1 MREFRMTVGG
11 AAFALLLGGVLAG
24 PAAFAGPAALEA
36 QVTGPGPDGRWP
48 LQPRSPGNRHLA
60 PFMEGWYANEDGTFS
75 ISFGYLNANSDTIIV
90 PLGPDNFI
98 EPAQFD
104 GMQPTIFVPGHQ
116 RGLFTAEL
124 PAAMKGTDVVWTI
137 RKPNGDVSSVPGRV
151 SSSAYELDWMARPH
165 GSKHPLVS
173 FDGQTGEGRGP
184 PGLVAERRETV
195 SVGSPLTLSV
205 NGRDPSE
212 RDTEDFRFR
221 EPTPINVT
229 WSQLQGPGRVE
240 FTRHESNPLPE
251 VEEPDS
257 AAIADAIAT
266 RGGGGA
272 APDSAAIAAAIAA
285 GGPGAAAAAAGSGR
299 RGRGSRGPQNIR
311 LTEGYG
317 TGSVIATFTVPG
329 EYLMRARV
337 DNFNSADSS
346 GGDQCCWTN
355 AYIRVTVTP

>member
-1 MREFRMTVGG
+1 MHQFRMTVGSVTV
-11 AAFALLLGGVLAG
+11 ALLLCGVLGGPVVLAG
-24 PAAFAGPAALEA
+24 PAVLEA
-36 QVTGPGPDGRWP
+36 QVSGPGPDGRWP

-75 ISFGYLNANSDTIIV
+75 ISFGYLNANSDTMIV

-104 GMQPTIFVPGHQ
+104 GLQPTVFVPGHQ
-116 RGLFTAEL
+116 RGLFAVTL
-124 PAAMKGTDVVWTI
+124 PADMEETDVWWTI
-137 RKPNGDVSSVPGRV
+137 RKPNGDVSRVPGRIGAV
-151 SSSAYELDWMARPH
+151 AYQLDWFARPH
-165 GSKHPLVS
+165 GSMHPLVS
-173 FDGQTGEGRGP
+173 FDGQNGDGRGP
-184 PGLVAERRETV
+184 PGLMADRVETA
-195 SVGSPLTLSV
+195 SVGSPVALSV
-205 NGRDPSE
+205 NARDPSE
-212 RDTEDFRFR
+212 RDQDDFRFR
-221 EPTPINVT
+221 NATPVNVT

-251 VEEPDS
+251 PEPS
-257 AAIADAIAT
+257 AG
-266 RGGGGA
+266 RGGRGGGGGGGA

-285 GGPGAAAAAAGSGR
+285 GGAGAAAARSGG
-299 RGRGSRGPQNIR
+299 RGRASPPQNIR

-317 TGSVIATFTVPG
+317 TGSVYATFSAPG

-355 AYIRVTVTP
+355 AFIRVTVTP

>member
-1 MREFRMTVGG
+1 MHQFRMTVGG
-11 AAFALLLGGVLAG
+11 AAVALLLCGVLGG
-24 PAAFAGPAALEA
+24 PVVLAGPAALEA
-36 QVTGPGPDGRWP
+36 QVSGPGPDGRWP

-75 ISFGYLNANSDTIIV
+75 ISFGYLNANSDTMIV

-104 GMQPTIFVPGHQ
+104 GMQPTVFVPGHQ
-116 RGLFTAEL
+116 RGLFAVTL
-124 PAAMKGTDVVWTI
+124 PVGMEDTDVWWTI
-137 RKPNGDVSSVPGRV
+137 RKPNGDVSRVPGRIGAV
-151 SSSAYELDWMARPH
+151 AYQLDWVARPH
-165 GSKHPLVS
+165 GSMHPLVS
-173 FDGQTGEGRGP
+173 FDGQNGDGRGP
-184 PGLVAERRETV
+184 PGLMADRVETA
-195 SVGSPLTLSV
+195 SVGSPVTLAV
-205 NGRDPSE
+205 NARDPSE
-212 RDTEDFRFR
+212 RDQDDYRFR
-221 EPTPINVT
+221 NATPVNVT

-251 VEEPDS
+251 PR
-257 AAIADAIAT
+257 AG

-272 APDSAAIAAAIAA
+272 APDSAAIAAAPDSAAIAA
-285 GGPGAAAAAAGSGR
+285 APDSAAAAAAATAGG
-299 RGRGSRGPQNIR
+299 RGRGRGGPPPAQNIR

-317 TGSVIATFTVPG
+317 TGSVYATFSVPG

-355 AYIRVTVTP
+355 AFIRVTVTP